1 MFSVVVRCEALGVC
15 NSTVFDSLGKV
26 NVQLMF
32 REGGSSTVQGRYLEF
47 VL

>member
-15 NSTVFDSLGKV
+15 NSTFFDSLGKV
-26 NVQLMF
+26 SVQLMF
-32 REGGSSTVQGRYLEF
+32 REGGSTVQGQFLEF